1 MGSFLDHYLAPL
13 AGLIGDASTIE
24 IALNADA
31 RVWVERAGDTHMSEV
46 QISDATPGW
55 VRNLADQ
62 IAREARQSLTEASP
76 MLSAS
81 ITFGEV
87 TVRAQAILPPAAAW
101 GAVVSL
107 RLFRP
112 RGAGEEPRRFDFL
125 RPPQTS
131 SEIARREAISAIRQ
145 LLEPGADPGIFLQ
158 AAVDARLNMIVS
170 GGTST
175 GKTEL
180 ARRLEW
186 MIPLSERLV
195 VIEDAIELQAPHAN
209 HVTLVASRNDGSERS
224 ADRLL
229 QASLRLRPDRIIL
242 GEVRGKEA
250 ATFLDAINSGH
261 GGSFTTL
268 HADTARKALDKLA
281 LMILKTGTQL
291 SFSEVSHYLRGSIDV
306 AIQTGREG
314 DRRGIIEVWFPAL
327 DPH

>member
-13 AGLIGDASTIE
+13 AILIEDAATIE

-31 RVWVERAGDTHMSEV
+31 RVWIERAGDTHMREV
-46 QISDATPGW
+46 QIPEATPGW

-81 ITFGEV
+81 ITFRDV
-87 TVRAQAILPPAAAW
+87 TVRAQAILPPAAAR

-112 RGAGEEPRRFDFL
+112 RGAGKEPHRFAFL
-125 RPPQTS
+125 HPPQTS
-131 SEIARREAISAIRQ
+131 SEAARRARIETIRQ
-145 LLEPGADPGIFLQ
+145 LLSQEHDPDAFLQ

-186 MIPLSERLV
+186 MIPLCERLV

-209 HVTLVASRNDGSERS
+209 LVNLVASRDDGSERS
-224 ADRLL
+224 PDRLL

-281 LMILKTGTQL
+281 LMVLKTGTQL
-291 SFSEVSHYLRGSIDV
+291 TFAEVSRYLRGTIDV

-314 DRRGIIEVWFPAL
+314 DRRGIIEIWFPSL
-327 DPH
+327 DDD

>member
-13 AGLIGDASTIE
+13 ASLIADPATIE

-31 RVWVERAGDTHMSEV
+31 SVWIERAGDIQMSAVSLAE
-46 QISDATPGW
+46 ANPGW

-62 IAREARQSLTEASP
+62 IAREARQSLTEALP
-76 MLSAS
+76 LLSAS
-81 ITFGEV
+81 IRFHGV
-87 TVRAQAILPPAAAW
+87 TVRAQVVLPPASAV
-101 GAVVSL
+101 GAVIAL

-112 RGAGEEPRRFDFL
+112 RSADEEPHPFHFMRA
-125 RPPQTS
+125 PQTS
-131 SEIARREAISAIRQ
+131 GEVARRDRIEAIRQ
-145 LLEPGADPGIFLQ
+145 LLGQSQNPDAFLQ
-158 AAVDARLNMIVS
+158 AAIDARLNMLVS

-180 ARRLEW
+180 ARRLQW
-186 MIPLSERLV
+186 MIPATERLV
-195 VIEDAIELQAPHAN
+195 VIEDAVELMPTQPN
-209 HVTLVASRNDGSERS
+209 HVSLVASRNDTSERS

-250 ATFLDAINSGH
+250 ATLLSAINSGH

-281 LMILKTGTQL
+281 LMVLETGTQL
-291 SFSEVSHYLRGSIDV
+291 GFAEVSRYLRSTIDV
-306 AIQTGREG
+306 AIQTGRVGE
-314 DRRGIIEVWFPAL
+314 RRGITEVWFPSL
-327 DPH
+327 ESD